1 MIQGKF
7 LTSIIK
13 LEWSPFNR
21 RYNVPLCETIAVEPP
36 VTLTV
41 SAHGVRSCNNLGSL
55 TMKQLAPESYYDSTN
70 VVIRLV
76 MDSILVEDIV
86 EKDFR

>member
-1 MIQGKF
+1 MQGTF
-7 LTSIIK
+7 LNSIIK
-13 LEWSPFNR
+13 LEWLPFNR

-55 TMKQLAPESYYDSTN
+55 TMKQLAPGSYYDSTN

-86 EKDFR
+86 ENDFR